1 MQDFIL
7 PILTTLATALITW
20 FFARR
25 KNNADAKSAE
35 IDNEVKSASFY
46 QNLLDDSKKRLDECL
61 DVIEN
66 QNKRIAERDKII
78 LEQDTEKRE
87 LQKRLSDLID
97 EIESLTVELR
107 KYKQLNGKSN
117 Q

>member
-35 IDNEVKSASFY
+35 IDNEVKSADFY
-46 QNLLDDSKKRLDECL
+46 RGLLDDATRRLNEAIDT
-61 DVIEN
+61 INN
-66 QNKRIAERDKII
+66 QDLKIKS
-78 LEQDTEKRE
+78 LMV
-87 LQKRLSDLID
+87 
-97 EIESLTVELR
+97 EIELLTDEL
-107 KYKQLNGKSN
+107 KKFKQLNGKSSH
-117 Q
+117 

>member
-35 IDNEVKSASFY
+35 IDNEVKSAYFY
-46 QNLLDDSKKRLDECL
+46 RGLLDDATRRLNEAIDT
-61 DVIEN
+61 INN
-66 QNKRIAERDKII
+66 QDLKIKS
-78 LEQDTEKRE
+78 LMA
-87 LQKRLSDLID
+87 
-97 EIESLTVELR
+97 EIELLTDEL
-107 KYKQLNGKSN
+107 KKFKQLNGKSN
-117 Q
+117 L

>member
-35 IDNEVKSASFY
+35 IDNEVKSADFY
-46 QNLLDDSKKRLDECL
+46 RGLLDDATRRLNEAIDT
-61 DVIEN
+61 INN
-66 QNKRIAERDKII
+66 QDLKIKS
-78 LEQDTEKRE
+78 LMA
-87 LQKRLSDLID
+87 
-97 EIESLTVELR
+97 EIELLTDEL
-107 KYKQLNGKSN
+107 KKFKQLNGKS

>member
-25 KNNADAKSAE
+25 KNDADAKSAE

-61 DVIEN
+61 AVIET
-66 QNKRIAERDKII
+66 QNKRISERDKII
-78 LEQDTEKRE
+78 ESQDAEKRLLQQHIKE
-87 LQKRLSDLID
+87 LMDSNETLI
-97 EIESLTVELR
+97 TELKKFR
-107 KYKQLNGKSN
+107 QLNGKTN
-117 Q
+117 

>member
-35 IDNEVKSASFY
+35 IDNEVKSADFY
-46 QNLLDDSKKRLDECL
+46 RGLLDDATRRLNEAIDTINNQDL
-61 DVIEN
+61 KIKSIMSVIELLT
-66 QNKRIAERDKII
+66 D
-78 LEQDTEKRE
+78 E
-87 LQKRLSDLID
+87 LK
-97 EIESLTVELR
+97 
-107 KYKQLNGKSN
+107 KFKQLNGKSN

>member
-35 IDNEVKSASFY
+35 IDNEVKSADFY
-46 QNLLDDSKKRLDECL
+46 RGLLDDATRRLNGAIDTM
-61 DVIEN
+61 
-66 QNKRIAERDKII
+66 NKQDLKIKS
-78 LEQDTEKRE
+78 LMA
-87 LQKRLSDLID
+87 
-97 EIESLTVELR
+97 EIELLTDEL
-107 KYKQLNGKSN
+107 KKFKQLNGKSN

>member
-35 IDNEVKSASFY
+35 IDNEVKSADFY
-46 QNLLDDSKKRLDECL
+46 RGLLDDATRRLNEAIDT
-61 DVIEN
+61 INN
-66 QNKRIAERDKII
+66 QDLKIKS
-78 LEQDTEKRE
+78 LMT
-87 LQKRLSDLID
+87 
-97 EIESLTVELR
+97 EIELLTDEL
-107 KYKQLNGKSN
+107 KKFKQLNGKSN
-117 Q
+117 L